1 MGPRILAAVLLVLC
15 ACSKPDPASEQAKL
29 EREFELLLT
38 NATLVGSF
46 SIGSRITEDRY
57 KITKVTHVAG
67 ENWLIHSQ
75 IGKKDISIPVP
86 VKVRWAGDTP
96 MIMLTDVGLPGM
108 STYSARVLFYR
119 GQYAGT
125 WSSPKHG
132 GQMWGK
138 VEH

>member
-1 MGPRILAAVLLVLC
+1 MSPRILAAALLLFT
-15 ACSKPDPASEQAKL
+15 ACSRQDPASEQAKL
-29 EREFELLLT
+29 EREFETMLT

-46 SIGSRITEDRY
+46 SVGSRISGDRY
-57 KITKVTHVAG
+57 KVTKVTHLAG
-67 ENWLIHSQ
+67 DKWLIHSQ

-86 VKVRWAGDTP
+86 VTVRWAGDTAV
-96 MIMLTDVGLPGM
+96 IMLTDVGLPGM

-132 GQMWGK
+132 GQMWG
-138 VEH
+138 VIEH